1 MLPLVKIYLSRAEN
15 ELIAAEILF
24 RISKEEKLQ
33 KEQFKLERE
42 FTFYSSVIGHAYY
55 CIFYSAKAIL
65 LEEGIKTKSPEVHKK
80 TLEAFENRLVKTGK
94 LDVELLNIYKK
105 LVLRAEILLDI
116 FEKEKRKRGEFT
128 YQKLSQANLEPAK
141 ESLDNASLFYK
152 NILKV
157 LEKD

>member
-1 MLPLVKIYLSRAEN
+1 LSRAEN

-24 RISKEEKLQ
+24 KISQEEKLQ
-33 KEQFKLERE
+33 KEFQLEKE

-55 CIFYSAKAIL
+55 CIFCSAKAIL
-65 LEEGIKTKSPEVHKK
+65 LEEGVKTDLPEVHKK
-80 TLEAFENRLVKTGK
+80 TLEAFKNYIVKTGK

-105 LVLRAEILLDI
+105 LVLRVEVLLDI
-116 FEKEKRKRGEFT
+116 LEKEKKKRGEFT

-141 ESLDNASLFYK
+141 ESLDNASTFYK

-157 LEKD
+157 LERN